1 MNYSIK
7 RHCLFLGLLLV
18 YLIQSKTLFAQTDY
32 SICGEVLS
40 SNSSEPI
47 PGVQVFIDGSMIG
60 TTTNQNGEFL
70 LKNVPIG
77 KHQLAIHSIGYRSEV
92 IDLSG
97 SEVGTCLTISLKEKI
112 YELNEIV
119 VKPDRKDWETNFE
132 QFRNIFIGQGPFS
145 RNTKIENEE
154 ILNFYYD
161 VSLNRLEAYA
171 HERIVI
177 KNNDLGY
184 LIYFYLEA
192 FEINYKMK
200 KSYFA
205 GNIFFE
211 EMKSRRKRTKHKWQ
225 ANRNKAYF
233 GSFLHF
239 THSLINNSLSTEG
252 FQVRYER
259 KEDGARYITKDT
271 IPEFYYFN
279 KVDSLEYTLKF
290 EDYLNVTYLNE
301 KEDISYLEY
310 IANPF
315 RNDNRSLPNN
325 QNSSFTL
332 KADSVSLDR
341 FGHIEDPKAIMF
353 EGYWGFEKLSDML
366 PISFRPIEQN

>member
-1 MNYSIK
+1 MIYRIK
-7 RHCLFLGLLLV
+7 RNCLFLAFFLA
-18 YLIQSKTLFAQTDY
+18 YLIQPKTLYAQATY

-40 SNSSEPI
+40 SSTGRSI
-47 PGVQVFIDGSMIG
+47 PGAQVFIDGSMIG
-60 TTTNQNGEFL
+60 TTANENGEFL

-77 KHQLAIHSIGYRSEV
+77 KYQLAIHSIGYESEV
-92 IDLSG
+92 IVLSG
-97 SEVGTCLTISLKEKI
+97 PEIENCITISLKEKI
-112 YELNEIV
+112 YELDEVV
-119 VKPDRKDWETNFE
+119 VKPDREDWETNFE
-132 QFRNIFIGQGPFS
+132 QFSNIFIGQGPFS
-145 RNTKIENEE
+145 KNTKIENEE

-161 VSLNRLEAYA
+161 INLNRLEAFA
-171 HERIVI
+171 HERIMI

-184 LIYFYLEA
+184 LIYFYLET
-192 FEINYKMK
+192 FEIDYKMK

-211 EMKSRRKRTKHKWQ
+211 EMKSGRKRTNRKWQ
-225 ANRNKAYF
+225 TNRNKAYF

-252 FQVRYER
+252 FEVRYEH
-259 KEDGARYITKDT
+259 KEDRARYITKDT

-279 KVDSLEYTLKF
+279 EVDSLKYTLKF

-301 KEDISYLEY
+301 KEDMSYLEY

-315 RNDNRSLPNN
+315 RNDNRLLPNN

-332 KADSVSLDR
+332 KADSVVLDR

-366 PISFRPIEQN
+366 PISFRPIE